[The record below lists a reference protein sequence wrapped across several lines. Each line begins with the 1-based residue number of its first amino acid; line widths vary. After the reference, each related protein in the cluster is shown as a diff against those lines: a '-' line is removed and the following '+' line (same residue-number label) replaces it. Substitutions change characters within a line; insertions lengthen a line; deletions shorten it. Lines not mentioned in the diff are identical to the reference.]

1 LKTRR
6 RRNGSFFFGK
16 FADGGHCEQETETGM
31 KANAVFIHQQYPRA
45 ALQVGD
51 DEFFA
56 VQTKRRKDIALEDDI
71 SGDLAMSEGKRL
83 FNLSRG
89 TLIHVKILGRFPTLA
104 AAIEAM
110 SEKADTELRATA
122 D

>member
-1 LKTRR
+1 
-6 RRNGSFFFGK
+6 
-16 FADGGHCEQETETGM
+16 M
-31 KANAVFIHQQYPRA
+31 KANAVFIHQQYRRA

-56 VQTKRRKDIALEDDI
+56 VQTRRRKDIALEDDI
-71 SGDLAMSEGKRL
+71 SGDLVISEGKRL
-83 FNLSRG
+83 FNISRG
-89 TLIHVKILGRFPTLA
+89 TLIQVKILGRYPTLA

-110 SEKADTELRATA
+110 SERAGTELPAMA

>member
-1 LKTRR
+1 
-6 RRNGSFFFGK
+6 
-16 FADGGHCEQETETGM
+16 M

-45 ALQVGD
+45 ALQAGD
-51 DEFFA
+51 DEFIA

-71 SGDLAMSEGKRL
+71 SGDLAVSDVKPL
-83 FNLSRG
+83 FNISRG

-104 AAIEAM
+104 AAIDAISVMAEN
-110 SEKADTELRATA
+110 DIRVTT